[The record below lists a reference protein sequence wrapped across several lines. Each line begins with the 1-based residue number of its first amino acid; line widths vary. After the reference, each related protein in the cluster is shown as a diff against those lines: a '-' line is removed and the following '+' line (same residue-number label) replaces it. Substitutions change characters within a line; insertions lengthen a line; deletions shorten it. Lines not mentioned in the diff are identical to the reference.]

1 MAKWHGLE
9 GLGCHGNERARGL
22 TSYPHGASDTIMLKC
37 EQKKC
42 IVWLILST
50 SSLFQSPGTQWI
62 FVTSKTQGDGRSRVL
77 PVKGCGINITVV
89 GGRNVERK
97 R

>member
-1 MAKWHGLE
+1 
-9 GLGCHGNERARGL
+9 
-22 TSYPHGASDTIMLKC
+22 MLKC

-50 SSLFQSPGTQWI
+50 CSLFQSPGTKWI
-62 FVTSKTQGDGRSRVL
+62 FVTWKTQGDGRSRVL

-89 GGRNVERK
+89 GGRDVEGSVESQVSFFCSFSPK
-97 R
+97 VLLTT